1 MSATAVIADLVVGVI
16 EKLKGAEK
24 LTASGVAA
32 AVADKVQET
41 IVVVIAVELQKVAAQ
56 LGVVLATYDVAEAVQ
71 RVLAAWDTAGP
82 GLVARTLDGI
92 EIQEMPQS
100 WHPDPDPEPK
110 A

>member
-1 MSATAVIADLVVGVI
+1 
-16 EKLKGAEK
+16 
-24 LTASGVAA
+24 
-32 AVADKVQET
+32 
-41 IVVVIAVELQKVAAQ
+41 
-56 LGVVLATYDVAEAVQ
+56 VQ

-100 WHPDPDPEPK
+100 WHPDPDPAPK